1 MPREQLLVQKASTL
15 QQGYGSVEEFIA
27 QFKKGSLQ
35 LQSGCNLEQTLES
48 KVTGVLNGI
57 RETAG
62 KVRASIRS
70 RCGRSQQM
78 AVTRA
83 LVDHPCGTLCKPK
96 HRVAAIS
103 TGSTPGS
110 RKKQE
115 SNAIMSAPAAGCCDV
130 TRRLLSVCVLNSI
143 SQPWVVLC
151 MWGVGRLCGVLHP
164 ARLGLMHSGKSR
176 GSQLSASV

>member
-62 KVRASIRS
+62 KVRASIRL

-83 LVDHPCGTLCKPK
+83 LVDGPCSMLCKPK
-96 HRVAAIS
+96 YKVAPIS
-103 TGSTPGS
+103 TGSTP
-110 RKKQE
+110 RLQEEAKKQCNLVE
-115 SNAIMSAPAAGCCDV
+115 QLRADARQ
-130 TRRLLSVCVLNSI
+130 RRS
-143 SQPWVVLC
+143 LC
-151 MWGVGRLCGVLHP
+151 MINNWDLL
-164 ARLGLMHSGKSR
+164 LEEEGLKHDVPIRSR
-176 GSQLSASV
+176 AWFFIRWSCHNYVCSSCWML